1 MKLKKL
7 VSIIA
12 AIFVIAASST
22 GFAATWRHSRKGE
35 VKLPSRAGKNDY
47 YYQDFTGVEPG
58 VLPSGFLGGSN
69 SNGTH
74 STEITNVGGVE
85 KNCYVLE
92 DLSHEKGMGSTPTSS
107 ISLNNLKGLVGM
119 EIRLKYEKTGS
130 SNWSSLVIEHTSPEG
145 MASRTVCASANGA
158 FQFNY
163 GGLGGAK
170 VTNQI
175 VPGNWYTFKYVL
187 DFDLQLMDCEAIDEA
202 AKKTTQVLQ
211 SQFYSATPFS
221 NLSAISFR
229 SSEFG
234 GKWYVDYIRI
244 YKAEDHIEEAE
255 FTGKKGSA
263 DPVLVPGPKSL
274 AIKGRTNIMMN
285 GRYKFTTKAP
295 KVNGDQVLVTAKNV
309 ASFFNLAYSVTDNG
323 DVIKGDNV
331 EFTIA
336 KDGSGIKKDSS
347 AMKLSASCV
356 AEGKEIFIPIGD
368 IAKELGYSYSYDAAS
383 DVVTLTAPA
392 EEEVK

>member
-12 AIFVIAASST
+12 AISVIAASST

-58 VLPSGFLGGSN
+58 VLPAGMIGSSN

-74 STEITNVGGVE
+74 STEITDIGGVE

-92 DLSHEKGMGSTPTSS
+92 DVSHEMGKGSTNSSS
-107 ISLNNLKGLVGM
+107 ISLNNLKGLVGVD
-119 EIRLKYEKTGS
+119 IRFKYEKTGE
-130 SNWSSLVIEHTSPEG
+130 SNWSSFVIEYHAPEG
-145 MASRTVCASANGA
+145 LSSRMYCGSGNGKLN
-158 FQFNY
+158 FNNNS
-163 GGLGGAK
+163 GLSD
-170 VTNQI
+170 TI
-175 VPGNWYTFKYVL
+175 VPGNWYTLKCIL
-187 DFDLQLMDCEAIDEA
+187 DYDLQIMDCELLDEA
-202 AKKTTQVLQ
+202 NKTSKQVIQGPLYADTE
-211 SQFYSATPFS
+211 FTC
-221 NLSAISFR
+221 LSSIKFR
-229 SSEFG
+229 SSELG
-234 GKWYVDYIRI
+234 GKWYTDYIRV
-244 YKAEDHIEEAE
+244 YKPAGHMEEAE

-274 AIKGRTNIMMN
+274 AIKGRTNIMLN

-295 KVNGDQVLVTAKNV
+295 KVSGDQVLVTAKNV
-309 ASFFNLAYSVTDNG
+309 ASFFNLAYSVTDKEEI
-323 DVIKGDNV
+323 IKGDNI
-331 EFTIA
+331 EFTVA
-336 KDGSGIKKDSS
+336 KDGSGIKKNSS

-368 IAKELGYSYSYDAAS
+368 IAKELGYIYSYDAAS

-392 EEEVK
+392 EQEVK

>member
-12 AIFVIAASST
+12 AISVIAASST

-58 VLPSGFLGGSN
+58 VLPAGMIGSSN

-74 STEITNVGGVE
+74 STEITDIGGVE

-92 DLSHEKGMGSTPTSS
+92 DLSHEKGKGSTTSS
-107 ISLNNLKGLVGM
+107 SIALNNLKGLVGVD
-119 EIRLKYEKTGS
+119 IRFKYEKTGE
-130 SNWSSLVIEHTSPEG
+130 SNWSSFVIEYHAPEG
-145 MASRTVCASANGA
+145 LSSRMYCSSAS
-158 FQFNY
+158 
-163 GGLGGAK
+163 GGLNFNNSGLSGK
-170 VTNQI
+170 I
-175 VPGNWYTFKYVL
+175 VPGNWYTLKCIL
-187 DFDLQLMDCEAIDEA
+187 DYDLQIMDCELLDEA
-202 AKKTTQVLQ
+202 NKTSKQVIQGSLYADTE
-211 SQFYSATPFS
+211 FTC
-221 NLSAISFR
+221 LSSIKFR
-229 SSEFG
+229 SSEYG
-234 GKWYVDYIRI
+234 GKWYTDYIRV
-244 YKAEDHIEEAE
+244 YKPEGHMEEPE

-263 DPVLVPGPKSL
+263 DPDLIPGPKSL
-274 AIKGRTNIMMN
+274 AIKGRTNIMLN

-295 KVNGDQVLVTAKNV
+295 KVSGDQVLVTAKNV
-309 ASFFNLAYSVTDNG
+309 ASFFNLAYSVTDKEEI
-323 DVIKGDNV
+323 IKGDNI
-331 EFTIA
+331 EFTVA
-336 KDGSGIKKDSS
+336 KDGSGIKMNSS
-347 AMKLSASCV
+347 AMKLSAFCV

-383 DVVTLTAPA
+383 DVVTLTASA